1 MLDPQAHGLLKL
13 MLEYAVPAV
22 NTQTPREARQAY
34 LSRKGFSQPEP
45 IDVAHVQDH
54 AVNLGARELRV
65 RQYLPEVIAPS
76 HPGQMDAMAGALLY
90 FHGGGWTIGDIETH
104 DVLCRALCAGAGCA
118 VFSVDYRLGP
128 EAPFPAAYEDAIAA
142 FEWLHERAQDH
153 TFGVD
158 PKRIAVGG
166 DSAGGNLAAAV
177 CLGLKERAHKPS
189 FQLLIYPA
197 TDMHCTHPSHAKN
210 GKGYLLTRE
219 AIEWFRHNYVPDASD
234 YDDWRASPLLAKN
247 HEGLPPAFVLLAG
260 YDPLHDE
267 GLAYANKLSKAGVSV
282 RVVNFERQIHGFVTM
297 GRILDEANT
306 AVDLCVSVLK
316 AALQKGS

>member
-13 MLEYAVPAV
+13 MMEYAVPAV
-22 NTQTPREARQAY
+22 NTQTPNEARHAY

-45 IDVAHVQDH
+45 MDVAHVEDH
-54 AVNLGARELRV
+54 AINLGDRVLTV
-65 RQYLPEVIAPS
+65 RQYRAFLSKKREPQAADS
-76 HPGQMDAMAGALLY
+76 TGGALLY

-118 VFSVDYRLGP
+118 VFSVAYRLGP
-128 EAPFPAAYEDAIAA
+128 EEPFPAAYDDALAA
-142 FEWLHERAQDH
+142 FDWLIECAKDSA
-153 TFGVD
+153 FGVD
-158 PKRIAVGG
+158 PERIAVGG

-177 CLGLKERAHKPS
+177 CLGLKELAHRPC

-197 TDMHCTHPSHAKN
+197 TDMHCSHASHVKN

-219 AIEWFRHNYVPDASD
+219 AIEWFRGNYVPNVSD
-234 YDDWRASPLLAKN
+234 HADWRASPLLAKN
-247 HEGLPPAFVLLAG
+247 HADLPPAFVLLAG

-267 GLAYANKLSKAGVSV
+267 GLAYANKMSKAGVPV
-282 RVVNFERQIHGFVTM
+282 KVVNFERQIHGFITM

-316 AALQKGS
+316 MALKKVS